1 MFINQYLL
9 SEPRLYELICDQLL
23 LVLTGQQSHLDM
35 GKVKEVTYAS
45 WHLRNYTLPDQIF
58 LSHWRNLQ
66 QRMQEDCSL
75 SRALLGQAARYH
87 FEPDERYISVQLDK
101 FDQWQNWIANQSGLP
116 VIAYQISINKHYQTL
131 NNFEKFS
138 WIKDKLGYRSL
149 VSPYHPLV
157 DDYIER
163 EGLHESHMHLNGTS
177 LLESMWH
184 HALLNPNLIVDKLLE
199 GFNSPRVRLLY
210 STNTIFDHPKKFG
223 RLLKIARLARELLL
237 SFLSDSNQVHK
248 EKHNLHQELLGVEL
262 KDSINF
268 NFENNHFLNTEYW
281 SHTAEIHWQSQLIK
295 KLSYEK
301 HPVMDI
307 CFLLYITSVNCF
319 QRIIVQRDD
328 QYGFDQFQKFAD
340 DGVREEFEKE
350 YAARFYQ
357 LHGPKHRGRPDIAT
371 LEGRFAPKPT
381 LEKNLNIVSSILRGF
396 LVYAGD
402 NNYLSQYSDLDDIAK
417 KVLEYKRPTLRL
429 VSHFIKSKWVHND
442 EPHFMTLRK
451 NLFEKSFLLFD
462 MLNKHPVLRQ
472 IITGVDVAAN
482 EIEAPPEV
490 FSTLYRNCRRNGIMN
505 FTYHVGEDFEHLL
518 SGIRAIFDAIILL
531 DLKNGDRIG
540 HATAIGIPPDLWI
553 NNMPDHIFLSQ
564 GQWLENLL
572 FLRHI
577 SLNTRTN
584 IIPLDIL
591 ESKIADLAHN
601 IFNIDKIQLEDLQE
615 FFLLRGLEPE
625 VVKSIV
631 DVKSLNITGWLYQE
645 YLEAKK
651 TTRPNVLFL
660 LKERWFSPNVIAR
673 YEQEK
678 QFPLN
683 FISRDIL
690 IYSQQFTQ
698 KLLSERKVIIETLP
712 TSNVRISHY
721 SSMKDH
727 HIFRWMQIPS
737 RKIEGDYPMLIS
749 LGSDDPG
756 IFATDLRN
764 EFYHIFSI
772 LVCEF
777 KYSPSQ
783 ALTMI
788 SEINENGRVYRFD
801 YNNVVA
807 KDDSHLA
814 EK

>member
-23 LVLTGQQSHLDM
+23 QVLTGRQSHLDM
-35 GKVKEVTYAS
+35 DRVKEITYAS
-45 WHLRNYTLPDQIF
+45 WHLRNYTYPDQIF

-66 QRMQEDCSL
+66 QRVRSDGSL
-75 SRALLGQAARYH
+75 SGALLGQAARYH

-116 VIAYQISINKHYQTL
+116 VIAYQISINRHYQTL

-157 DDYIER
+157 EDYIER

-184 HALLNPNLIVDKLLE
+184 NALLKPNVIVDKLLE
-199 GFNSPRVRLLY
+199 GFDSPRVKLLY
-210 STNTIFDHPKKFG
+210 STSTILDHPEKFG

-237 SFLSDSNQVHK
+237 HLLSDSSQLHTI
-248 EKHNLHQELLGVEL
+248 KHCLHQVLLGHEL
-262 KDSINF
+262 KDSIAF
-268 NFENNHFLNTEYW
+268 NFERNHFSNTEYW
-281 SHTAEIHWQSQLIK
+281 SHTAEIHWQSQIIK
-295 KLSYEK
+295 KLSHEK
-301 HPVMDI
+301 STFMDI
-307 CFLLYITSVNCF
+307 CFLLYIISVNCF
-319 QRIIVQRDD
+319 QRILVQRDD

-357 LHGPKHRGRPDIAT
+357 LHGPKHRGRPDITT

-381 LEKNLNIVSSILRGF
+381 LEKNINIISSILRGF
-396 LVYAGD
+396 LTYAGD
-402 NNYLSQYSDLDDIAK
+402 DVFLSQHSDLDDIAK
-417 KVLEYKRPTLRL
+417 RVLDYKRPRLRL
-429 VSHFIKSKWVHND
+429 VSHFIKLKWNHNN
-442 EPHFMTLRK
+442 EPHFITLRK
-451 NLFEKSFLLFD
+451 GIFEKSSCLFD
-462 MLNKHPVLRQ
+462 MLNKYPSLRKV
-472 IITGVDVAAN
+472 ITGVDVAAN

-490 FSTLYRNCRRNGIMN
+490 FSTLYRNCRRNGIMH

-518 SGIRAIFDAIILL
+518 SGIRAIFDALILL

-540 HATAIGIPPDLWI
+540 HATAIGISPDLWI
-553 NNMPDHIFLSQ
+553 KNMPEHIFLSQ

-577 SLNTRTN
+577 ALNTRAT

-591 ESKIADLAHN
+591 ESKIIDLAHS
-601 IFNIDKIQLEDLQE
+601 IFDVKNIQLEELQE
-615 FFLLRGLEPE
+615 FFLCRGLEPD

-631 DVKSLNITGWLYQE
+631 DNKITNMTGWLYQE
-645 YLEAKK
+645 YLEAKM
-651 TTRPNVLFL
+651 TRSNVLLL
-660 LKERWFSPNVIAR
+660 LKERWFSPKVISR

-678 QFPLN
+678 QFPLD
-683 FISRDIL
+683 FISLDVL
-690 IYSQQFTQ
+690 LYTQQFTQ

-721 SSMKDH
+721 SSIKEH
-727 HIFRWMQIPS
+727 HIFRWMQLPS

-749 LGSDDPG
+749 MGSDDPG

-764 EFYHIFSI
+764 EFYHIFST

-783 ALTMI
+783 ALTI
-788 SEINENGRVYRFD
+788 LSEINENGRIYRFD
-801 YNNVVA
+801 HNDVVTKSNLA
-807 KDDSHLA
+807 LA